1 MQLLSSLRGLCTA
14 ALFAGALSAQV
25 SYFSVSLDGAQEV
38 PANATT
44 GGGYGIVRLD
54 QSTNVVRIFA
64 HYFGTTGVPTA
75 AHMHQGAVGANGGVI
90 VPLAASAPGVF
101 TGTGTL
107 TAPQVVSLLGSGMYL
122 NVHTAA
128 FPGGEIRG
136 QVVSPT
142 STRFLARLGGGQEV
156 PPNASTAQGLCTA
169 FLHEPDNRLV
179 YMVDSNGL
187 ANVTAAH
194 LHSGAAGVAGPVLFP
209 LNGAAGNY
217 CGVSPRLTAT
227 QVAAL
232 MADATY
238 LNIHTAAFPG
248 GEIRGQMRKDLGSLF
263 AAELD
268 GASQVP
274 ANAVAGLGS
283 ASLEIGPDG
292 NATITVS
299 YGGLTGAVTASHI
312 HNAPIGVNGP
322 VSVPLVPSGTQ
333 LVASFVPTA
342 VQLAQ
347 LRAGDWYVNI
357 HTAAFPGGEIRGQ
370 LHPAKLPTTF
380 GPTCLGSSGQRP
392 EIGASS
398 FPGLGTSVDIE
409 VYGAL
414 PGAPS
419 FLVFGLNRDSA
430 SGSPLPL
437 GFTAVG
443 LNAPC
448 FFVIDPIA
456 NRLAF
461 ADARG
466 CASVSWNVPFNTG
479 LRGVVVCAQ
488 WVLVDGAANP
498 AGFVSSNGLS
508 MLVQ

>member
-1 MQLLSSLRGLCTA
+1 MQLLHSLRALGTA

-25 SYFSVSLDGAQEV
+25 SYFSVSLDGAQQV
-38 PANATT
+38 PVNATT

-64 HYFGTTGVPTA
+64 NYFGTTGVPTA
-75 AHMHQGAVGANGGVI
+75 AHMHQGAVGVNGGVI
-90 VPLAASAPGVF
+90 VPLAATGPGVF
-101 TGTGTL
+101 AGTGTL
-107 TAPQVVSLLGSGMYL
+107 TAPQVVALLGSGMYL

-136 QVVSPT
+136 QVVTPS
-142 STRFLARLGGGQEV
+142 STRFTAKLGGGQEV
-156 PPNASTAQGLCTA
+156 PANASTAQGLCTA

-194 LHSGAAGVAGPVLFP
+194 LHSGVVGVAGPVVFP
-209 LNGAAGNY
+209 LNGTAGTY
-217 CGVSPRLTAT
+217 CGVSPQLTAA

-232 MADATY
+232 MADGTY

-248 GEIRGQMRKDLGSLF
+248 GEIRGQLLKDLGSLF

-274 ANAVAGLGS
+274 ANAVVGLGS
-283 ASLEIGPDG
+283 ASLEIGPGG
-292 NATITVS
+292 NVSITVS

-312 HNAPIGVNGP
+312 HNGAIGVNGP
-322 VSVPLVPSGTQ
+322 VSVPLTPSGTQ

-342 VQLAQ
+342 AQLAQ

-380 GPTCLGSSGQRP
+380 GPSCLGSSGQRP
-392 EIGASS
+392 EAGATGFAGIGS
-398 FPGLGTSVDIE
+398 SVDIN
-409 VYGAL
+409 VFGAL

-419 FLVFGLNRDSA
+419 FLVFGLNRDSS

-437 GFTAVG
+437 AFTALG

-448 FFVIDPIA
+448 FFLVDPIA
-456 NRLAF
+456 NRLTF

-466 CASVSWNVPFNTG
+466 CATLPWNVPFNPG

-488 WVLVDGAANP
+488 WVLLDGAANP

-508 MLVQ
+508 LLVQ